1 MDAHSGRLPALPAL
15 NLSRRRREPGSPLA
29 GRCSSVLLS
38 EVPMSRQIR
47 IFDTTLRDGEQ
58 CPGASMTAAEKLEVA
73 QQLARLKVDVI
84 EAGFPIS
91 SPGDYESVRQI
102 AREVRGP
109 IICGL
114 ARAVDKDIDRAGDAV
129 RPAERGRIHTF
140 IATSDIHLQ
149 HKLRKSRDEVVEM
162 AVAAVRRARQHV
174 EDVEFSPEDAAR
186 SDLDYLCRVV
196 EAVIKAGATTIN
208 IPDTVG
214 YATPEQFAHIF
225 STLLNKVPGAEDV
238 VFSCHCHNDLGLA
251 VANSLAAVQAGAG
264 QIECT
269 INGIGERAGNTS
281 LEEVVMALRTR
292 RDYFQVETGIVT
304 QEILRASRLVSK
316 ATAFTVQPNKAVVGA
331 NAFAHAAGIHQDG
344 MLKEQT
350 TYEIM
355 RPEDVGFDSTK
366 LVLSNRSGR
375 HAFKVR
381 IQALGYQLADEETE
395 RAYQRFLEVADKKK
409 VVYDEDLIALLSDHE
424 GLHDEEYFLEY
435 MTVMTGLE
443 STPTATV
450 RLRRGEETLTDVGT
464 GVGSVDAVY
473 RTIDKLIP
481 VEHELIDYVV
491 SGVTGGTD
499 ALAEVTVR
507 LGRGE
512 QVFTG
517 RNASLDVIEA
527 SARAYLQALNKLL
540 YYGSRRSQTERLT
553 AQV

>member
-1 MDAHSGRLPALPAL
+1 MDRK
-15 NLSRRRREPGSPLA
+15 
-29 GRCSSVLLS
+29 V
-38 EVPMSRQIR
+38 R

-73 QQLARLKVDVI
+73 HQLARLNVDVM

-91 SPGDYESVRQI
+91 SPGDFESVRQI

-114 ARAVDKDIDRAGDAV
+114 ARAKFEDIDCAGEAV
-129 RPAERGRIHTF
+129 RDAERSRIHTF
-140 IATSDIHLQ
+140 IATSDIHLK
-149 HKLRKSRDEVVEM
+149 HKLRKSRDEVLQM
-162 AVAAVRRARQHV
+162 AVAAVQRAKSHV

-186 SDLDYLCRVV
+186 SDLEYLCRVV
-196 EAVIKAGATTIN
+196 EAVIQAGATTIN

-214 YATPEQFAHIF
+214 YAAPEQFGQIF
-225 STLLNKVPGAEDV
+225 ATLLEKVPGAENV

-251 VANSLAAVQAGAG
+251 VANSLAAVNAGAR

-292 RDYFQVETGIVT
+292 GDYFGVETGINAR
-304 QEILRASRLVSK
+304 EIFRTSRLVSK
-316 ATAFTVQPNKAVVGA
+316 VTGFLVQPNKAIVGA

-355 RPEDVGFDSTK
+355 RPEDVGLDSSK
-366 LVLSNRSGR
+366 LVLSSRSGR

-381 IQALGYQLADEETE
+381 MQALGYTLEGEDLEK
-395 RAYQRFLEVADKKK
+395 AYLRFLEVADKKK
-409 VVYDEDLIALLSDHE
+409 VVYDEDLVALMADTE
-424 GLHDEEYFLEY
+424 GLHENEYTLEY
-435 MTVMTGLE
+435 MTVMTSLE
-443 STPTATV
+443 GVPTATV
-450 RLRRGEETLTDVGT
+450 RLRHGEERLTEVGT

-473 RTIDKLIP
+473 RTIDKL
-481 VEHELIDYVV
+481 VCVDHELIDYIV
-491 SGVTGGTD
+491 SAVTGGTD

-512 QVFTG
+512 QLFTG
-517 RNASLDVIEA
+517 RIASLDVIEA
-527 SARAYLQALNKLL
+527 SAKAYLQALNKLL
-540 YYGSRRSQTERLT
+540 YYGSRRSETERL
-553 AQV
+553 AAREV

>member
-1 MDAHSGRLPALPAL
+1 MD
-15 NLSRRRREPGSPLA
+15 
-29 GRCSSVLLS
+29 
-38 EVPMSRQIR
+38 RQIR

-58 CPGASMTAAEKLEVA
+58 CPGASMSASEKLEVA
-73 QQLARLKVDVI
+73 FQLARLNVDVI

-91 SPGDYESVRQI
+91 SPGDFDSVRQI

-114 ARAVDKDIDRAGDAV
+114 ARAVPGDIDRAGEAVQDAQ
-129 RPAERGRIHTF
+129 RSRIHTF
-140 IATSDIHLQ
+140 IATSDIHLK
-149 HKLRKSRDEVVEM
+149 HKLRKSREQVLEM
-162 AVAAVRRARQHV
+162 AVAAVTQARKWV

-186 SDLDYLCRVV
+186 SDLDYLCQVV

-214 YATPEQFAHIF
+214 YAVPEQFGNIF
-225 STLLNKVPGAEDV
+225 STLINKVPGAENV
-238 VFSCHCHNDLGLA
+238 IFSCHCHNDLGLA
-251 VANSLAAVQAGAG
+251 VANSLAAVRAGAR

-292 RDYFQVETGIVT
+292 KDYYGADTAVNTDQI
-304 QEILRASRLVSK
+304 IRSSRLVSK
-316 ATAFTVQPNKAVVGA
+316 VTGFVVQPNKAIVGV

-344 MLKEQT
+344 VLKEQT

-355 RPEDVGFDSTK
+355 KPEDVGLDSNK
-366 LVLSNRSGR
+366 LVLSSRSGR

-381 IQALGYQLADEETE
+381 MEALGYSLANDDVE
-395 RAYQRFLEVADKKK
+395 RAYVRFLEVADKKK
-409 VVYDEDLIALLSDHE
+409 VVYDEDLIALMADSE
-424 GLHDEEYFLEY
+424 GLHDSEYALEY
-435 MTVMTGLE
+435 MTVMTSLE
-443 STPTATV
+443 GVPTATV
-450 RLRRGEETLTDVGT
+450 RLLRGEERLTEVGT

-473 RTIDKLIP
+473 RTIDKMIP
-481 VEHELIDYVV
+481 TEHQLIDYIV
-491 SGVTGGTD
+491 SAVTGGTD

-517 RNASLDVIEA
+517 RVASLDVIEA
-527 SARAYLQALNKLL
+527 SAKAYLQALNKLL
-540 YYGSRRSQTERLT
+540 YYGERRSDTERLV
-553 AQV
+553 ARGI